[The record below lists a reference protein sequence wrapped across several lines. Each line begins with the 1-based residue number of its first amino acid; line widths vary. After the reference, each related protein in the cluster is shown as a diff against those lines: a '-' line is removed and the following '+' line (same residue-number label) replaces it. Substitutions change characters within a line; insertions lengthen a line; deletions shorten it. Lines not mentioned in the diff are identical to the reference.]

1 MQRYEKMNY
10 FIDEQLHKKFFIE
23 TFILTYKTT
32 NFVTHFS
39 AIKMN
44 SITLSELTDRV
55 QETIR
60 NNFDT
65 PQWIRA
71 EISELRENQNGHC
84 YLEFIEKDEHSDNL
98 LAKTK
103 AIVWS
108 STYRMLKP
116 YFESSTG
123 ETLRAGL
130 KVLVAITVEFSGV
143 YGFSLNVRDIDPT
156 FTIGELAARRLKII
170 RQLEADGIADMNKQL
185 ILSARTQRLAIIS
198 SPTAAGY
205 DDFMNQLHNDSN
217 HFAFYTRLF
226 PSVMQGE
233 QAEASIIASLD
244 KIYAHFE
251 LFDAVVII
259 RGGGATTDLACFDS
273 YELALNCAQF
283 PLPMISGIGHQRDVT
298 ILDMVAH
305 TSLKTPTAVAE
316 FLIQQL
322 TTAEN
327 ELLETFLE
335 IANVVRYR
343 INSEKQTLSNI
354 QWKIKQSLQSRITIK
369 LIALEKQKN
378 RLRSTVRSLISN
390 EKNKLSL
397 IARTVE
403 TRSPAYLLKY
413 GYSITTLNGKR
424 INSITEIKNGD
435 TIRTYLHNGNFESN
449 VKK

>member
-1 MQRYEKMNY
+1 MNY
-10 FIDEQLHKKFFIE
+10 FIDEQFHKRFFIK
-23 TFILTYKTT
+23 TSILTYKTI
-32 NFVTHFS
+32 NFVNCFL
-39 AIKMN
+39 AKKMN

-60 NNFDT
+60 ANFDT

-84 YLEFIEKDEHSDNL
+84 YLEFIEKDEHTDNL

-123 ETLRAGL
+123 EALRAGL
-130 KVLVAITVEFSGV
+130 KVLVAVTVEFSGV

-185 ILSARTQRLAIIS
+185 ILSPRPQRLAIIS

-205 DDFMNQLHNDSN
+205 DDFMNQLHNDLN
-217 HFAFYTRLF
+217 HFAFHTRLF
-226 PSVMQGE
+226 PAVMQGE
-233 QAEASIIASLD
+233 QAEVSIIGALD
-244 KIYAHFE
+244 KIYVHSD
-251 LFDAVVII
+251 LFDAVIII

-273 YELALNCAQF
+273 YDLALNCAQF
-283 PLPMISGIGHQRDVT
+283 PLPVISGIGHQRDVT

-322 TTAEN
+322 TIAEN
-327 ELLETFLE
+327 DLLDTFLE
-335 IANVVRYR
+335 IANIVKYR
-343 INSEKQTLSNI
+343 INAEKQALNII
-354 QWKIKQSLQSRITIK
+354 QWRIKQSLQTRLTTK

-378 RLRSTVRSLISN
+378 RLRSTVRSLMSN
-390 EKNKLSL
+390 EKNRLSL
-397 IARTVE
+397 IARIVE
-403 TRSPAYLLKY
+403 TRSPAYLLKH

-424 INSITEIKNGD
+424 ISSITEIKKGD
-435 TIRTYLHNGNFESN
+435 TIRTYLHDGNFESN
-449 VKK
+449 VRN